1 MLMSVI
7 ATDYNRVVCIRQT
20 RNDEE
25 VTDWWKWWAIIF
37 LFKKTKQEKENY
49 RVHLQRKGAREK
61 NPKKDKEKEKMP
73 QDESTV
79 TAPGLRTP
87 LPPSIWKETKCDAR
101 VGERDGLGW
110 GGRNDSGLDGW
121 WWMKQWHFSS
131 GASVCECVWY
141 TLAVCVCVS
150 GGEVWCHAA
159 GFCRVRVFSSI
170 WPLTCL
176 LCLVQL
182 IYNDH
187 LR

>member
-1 MLMSVI
+1 MSNNI
-7 ATDYNRVVCIRQT
+7 SLQKNKTGKRKLQST
-20 RNDEE
+20 SS
-25 VTDWWKWWAIIF
+25 
-37 LFKKTKQEKENY
+37 KKRSE
-49 RVHLQRKGAREK
+49 RKK
-61 NPKKDKEKEKMP
+61 KPKKDKEKEKMP

-141 TLAVCVCVS
+141 TLAVCVCVR
-150 GGEVWCHAA
+150 GGGGLMPRSWILQGPSLQQHLTFDLPAVLGSTHLQ
-159 GFCRVRVFSSI
+159 
-170 WPLTCL
+170 WPLEIKNINILMLTKECV
-176 LCLVQL
+176 CV
-182 IYNDH
+182 
-187 LR
+187 